1 MSPAVPTPWHL
12 VHTPEKGLDI
22 VRPQG
27 AASAVVYS
35 LPHSGRYY
43 PDSFIAEARQSGRGL
58 RASEDA
64 FVDDM
69 VGLSPELGVF
79 GVACRYARAFCDVN
93 RNPLELDARLIRG
106 ELPKAALSLSAR
118 VKAGFG
124 VVARRIAADQDIYRQ
139 PLDMEEVERRIDL
152 VHRPYHWTLLRL
164 IREAAEAGQ
173 PVRLIDWHSMPS
185 SSLGQIQ
192 GAKPDIILGNL
203 HGESC
208 SEALTRKVKGLL
220 EKEGLRVGLNRPFAG
235 GYIVEHYGRPAG
247 LSVSGATVRVE
258 ALQIEINRAI
268 YMDEAT
274 LEPHS
279 GLKELKAV
287 FRMLTNALI
296 AG

>member
-27 AASAVVYS
+27 TAAAVIYS

-43 PDSFIAEARQSGRGL
+43 PDSFIAQARQSGRAL

-64 FVDDM
+64 FVDEM
-69 VGLSPELGVF
+69 VGLSPDMGVF
-79 GVACRYARAFCDVN
+79 GIACRYARAFCDVN

-139 PLDMEEVERRIDL
+139 PLDMEEVQRRIDL
-152 VHRPYHWTLLRL
+152 VHRPYHRALGQLVV
-164 IREAAEAGQ
+164 EAAAYGQ

-185 SSLGQIQ
+185 SSLGQIS
-192 GAKPDIILGNL
+192 GPKPDIVLGNL
-203 HGESC
+203 HGEAC

-235 GYIVEHYGRPAG
+235 GYIVEHYGRPTG
-247 LSVSGATVRVE
+247 LNLGGTVVRIE

-274 LEPHS
+274 MEPH
-279 GLKELKAV
+279 GRLKDLKAA
-287 FRMLTNALI
+287 FAKLTGAL